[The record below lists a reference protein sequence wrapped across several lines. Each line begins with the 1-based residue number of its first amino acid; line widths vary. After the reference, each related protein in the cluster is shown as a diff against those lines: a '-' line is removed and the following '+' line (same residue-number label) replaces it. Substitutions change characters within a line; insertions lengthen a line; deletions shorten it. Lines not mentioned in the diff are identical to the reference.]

1 METIAACGF
10 ERRAP
15 PPGEHSLTNTLID
28 VLRDWINKPS
38 FSAASLHTEILFR
51 LKLKET
57 RKGREGIPLEWCV
70 TPIHWINTK
79 DCKASGIEICRRKIL
94 PSLSSTPSSK
104 AHGEEHPSTFVD
116 AMDIDFDDTSLTSS
130 PLSSISS
137 DGSYKVPH
145 VLITLQLEEN
155 QPLDARQCARWL
167 DKFPLLAKWVKVEA
181 VFPSYSTL
189 MILSV
194 PMPIWDMLPDH
205 PACSFI
211 GYVTSPKVE
220 DMIMSAEVP
229 IVEVPTITKN
239 SGQTPGDTMMRDNSS
254 VEVPSLAGR
263 GERNFVKE
271 EALQVKEWISQD
283 LKEPILSAK
292 PDPRHARTH
301 QLNDETMSSS
311 KFQSLI
317 ENYAMV
323 PPNLL
328 DDIQFSDVLR
338 YVKLATMTRI
348 FQPSPSI
355 AMTGDALP
363 MKHYQLGETGQN
375 SSSFLKLDSAPN
387 GDLRQSGSTVDPPNF
402 TLHETDKGSF
412 TVRYDSLHK
421 ARTASRPKAK
431 TGCINCK

>member
-1 METIAACGF
+1 
-10 ERRAP
+10 
-15 PPGEHSLTNTLID
+15 
-28 VLRDWINKPS
+28 
-38 FSAASLHTEILFR
+38 
-51 LKLKET
+51 
-57 RKGREGIPLEWCV
+57 
-70 TPIHWINTK
+70 
-79 DCKASGIEICRRKIL
+79 
-94 PSLSSTPSSK
+94 
-104 AHGEEHPSTFVD
+104 
-116 AMDIDFDDTSLTSS
+116 MDIDFDDTSLTSS

-292 PDPRHARTH
+292 PDPRHAQTH
-301 QLNDETMSSS
+301 QLNDETMTSS
-311 KFQSLI
+311 KLQPLI
-317 ENYAMV
+317 ENDAMV
-323 PPNLL
+323 TSNL
-328 DDIQFSDVLR
+328 SDKVHSGDAPHH
-338 YVKLATMTRI
+338 VKLATVTRI

-355 AMTGDALP
+355 AMTGVALP
-363 MKHYQLGETGQN
+363 KKHSFGHKQLGETGEN
-375 SSSFLKLDSAPN
+375 NSSFLKLDSAHK
-387 GDLRQSGSTVDPPNF
+387 GELKRSGSTIDPPNF

-421 ARTASRPKAK
+421 ARRASRPKVK
-431 TGCINCK
+431 TGCNNCK